1 MQFKRREI
9 LVTAA
14 AAAAASVSLPAVA
27 QGKDAWPSKPI
38 RIVVPY
44 PPGGSSDIIARAISI
59 QLAEALKQTVIIDN
73 KPGANGNLG
82 ADFVAKSAPD
92 GYTLLLCDVGALAI
106 SPSVYT
112 KLPFDPSKDL
122 RGVTMLAYSPHL
134 LVVHP
139 SVKANN
145 LKELV
150 ALSKTSDLN
159 FAVTATGSAPHLAG
173 VEVERATGAKWVYV
187 PYKGG
192 VQAIQDTVGGQT
204 QVLMNGM
211 LATLPHVQSGKLKL
225 LGVSKGTR
233 MPLIGDTPTI
243 AEQGVPGFE
252 SGTWQGVRVARGPW
266 HARRHRAALEQRAHR
281 RDPLGRHP
289 FAPGRAGRGS
299 CHHDTR
305 RRRAVLRQGA
315 CALGQGGQR
324 RQHQAGLITVRN
336 TQLSFSTHPNHRD

>member
-1 MQFKRREI
+1 MTIKRRGA
-9 LVTAA
+9 LSAA
-14 AAAAASVSLPAVA
+14 LATTLAASLPGFALA
-27 QGKDAWPSKPI
+27 QAGIAGWPAKPL

-44 PPGGSSDIIARAISI
+44 PPGGSSDIIARAIS
-59 QLAEALKQTVIIDN
+59 QPLSEALKQPVIVEN

-112 KLPFDPSKDL
+112 RLSFDPSKDL

-150 ALSKTSDLN
+150 ALSKTSELN

-173 VEVERATGAKWVYV
+173 VALERASGAKWTYV

-192 VQAIQDTVGGQT
+192 VQAVQDTVSGQT

-211 LATLPHVQSGKLKL
+211 LATLPQVQGGRLKV
-225 LGVSKGTR
+225 LGVSKATR
-233 MPLIGDTPTI
+233 MPLIGDVPTI
-243 AEQGVPGFE
+243 AEQGVPGYE
-252 SGTWQGVRVARGPW
+252 SGTWQGVRVARGTPE
-266 HARRHRAALEQRAHR
+266 AIVQRLNKELIAVIR
-281 RDPLGRHP
+281 TADIRSRL
-289 FAPGRAGRGS
+289 AG
-299 CHHDTR
+299 
-305 RRRAVLRQGA
+305 QGA
-315 CALGQGGQR
+315 EVVTMTPAEEERFFDKERARWAKVVADASIKL
-324 RQHQAGLITVRN
+324 
-336 TQLSFSTHPNHRD
+336 D

>member
-1 MQFKRREI
+1 MSLNRRQ
-9 LVTAA
+9 LLGTALG
-14 AAAAASVSLPAVA
+14 ASAAVA
-27 QGKDAWPSKPI
+27 APWAVQAADNWPSKPI

-44 PPGGSSDIIARAISI
+44 PPGGSSDIIARAIS
-59 QLAEALKQTVIIDN
+59 QPLSDALKQPVVIDN

-106 SPSVYT
+106 SPSIYT
-112 KLPFDPSKDL
+112 KLAFDPSKDL

-145 LKELV
+145 LQELV
-150 ALSKTSDLN
+150 ALSKSSDLN

-173 VEVERATGAKWVYV
+173 VAVERATGAKWVYV

-192 VQAIQDTVGGQT
+192 VQSIQDTVAGQT

-233 MPLIGDTPTI
+233 MPLVGSVPTI

-252 SGTWQGVRVARGPW
+252 SGTWQGVR
-266 HARRHRAALEQRAHR
+266 
-281 RDPLGRHP
+281 
-289 FAPGRAGRGS
+289 APKGTPDAIVNRLNRELIAVIRSADIRSRLAG
-299 CHHDTR
+299 
-305 RRRAVLRQGA
+305 QGA
-315 CALGQGGQR
+315 EVVTMAPAEEEQFFNKER
-324 RQHQAGLITVRN
+324 VRWA
-336 TQLSFSTHPNHRD
+336 QLVKDANLRID